1 MDKIPKRDINLKKRA
16 LELHKQNYKTVDIVS
31 TLNISR
37 RSFFGILRRDR
48 DGFSQCDEPG
58 SGRPR
63 VLGKR
68 TEKRLVRRSKIDP
81 FCTAKQLQTEVP
93 EVGAV
98 SDRTI
103 RRYLCRNRLYGRI
116 AAPKPK
122 LTPTHIRKRIDF
134 CRSKK
139 DWTLRDWNRVIF
151 TDESKLEINPRRK
164 QFVRRPINARHL
176 SKYCTETTK
185 FSKSLMVWGAIRGD
199 GYRTLVKCQGTV
211 NSEQYQRILQQELPD
226 LCSDPSMLFQQDG
239 ATIHTFM
246 STLQFLYSK
255 NVSLLHNY
263 PPQSPDLSMI
273 ENLWKILKD
282 RKNVRSPQI
291 LDELWEVAKEECDR
305 ISELTIKRLFRSLQK
320 QMELVL
326 TAKRRSIHA

>member
-1 MDKIPKRDINLKKRA
+1 MLSKYQSTIILLIKMPKIDINLKKRA
-16 LELHKQNYKTVDIVS
+16 LELHKQNYKTADIVS

-48 DGFSQCDEPG
+48 EGFRQCDKPR

-63 VLGKR
+63 SLGKG
-68 TEKRLVRRSKIDP
+68 TETRLVRQTKIDP
-81 FCTAKQLQTEVP
+81 FCTAKQLKTEVP
-93 EVGAV
+93 EAGTV

-103 RRYLCRNRLYGRI
+103 RRYLCRNGLYGRI

-122 LTPTHIRKRIDF
+122 LTPDHIRKRIDF
-134 CRSKK
+134 CRSKR

-164 QFVRRPINARHL
+164 QFVNARHV

-226 LCSDPSMLFQQDG
+226 LYSDPSMLFQQDG
-239 ATIHTFM
+239 ATIHTSH
-246 STLQFLYSK
+246 STLQFFHSK

-263 PPQSPDLSMI
+263 PPQSPDLSII
-273 ENLWKILKD
+273 ENVWKILKD
-282 RKNVRSPQI
+282 RINARNPKH
-291 LDELWEVAKEECDR
+291 LDELWEVAKE
-305 ISELTIKRLFRSLQK
+305 
-320 QMELVL
+320 
-326 TAKRRSIHA
+326 